1 MGVIIQTSF
10 AIIFCCGCII
20 IPFWIILK
28 LTKKFDQLQSFKY
41 RIMFG
46 DFYEELDL
54 ERGKKVFLQPIF
66 FLLRRIQFAAMVLF
80 VTTFTW

>member
-1 MGVIIQTSF
+1 
-10 AIIFCCGCII
+10 
-20 IPFWIILK
+20 
-28 LTKKFDQLQSFKY
+28 
-41 RIMFG
+41 MFG